1 MDISLNIRK
10 RSFSG
15 QYDVN
20 KCVICQENKT
30 DALEHK
36 KQKGN
41 SDPERTF
48 KGVDLFLMSELRIT
62 FSMAKDFV

>member
-20 KCVICQENKT
+20 KCVICQENKKYSFIPT
-30 DALEHK
+30 FLLSY
-36 KQKGN
+36 GPLMN
-41 SDPERTF
+41 SADY
-48 KGVDLFLMSELRIT
+48 GLFSNVVLWVVILSAIL
-62 FSMAKDFV
+62 

>member
-36 KQKGN
+36 KQRGIQT
-41 SDPERTF
+41 ERTCLS
-48 KGVDLFLMSELRIT
+48 KT
-62 FSMAKDFV
+62 KDKRRTIL

>member
-15 QYDVN
+15 QYDIN
-20 KCVICQENKT
+20 KCAICQENET

-36 KQKGN
+36 KQRGN
-41 SDPERTF
+41 SDPETTCLSKTKDKRRTI
-48 KGVDLFLMSELRIT
+48 L
-62 FSMAKDFV
+62 